1 MKKIILATG
10 NPGKVG
16 ELNAMLKGHYSVVSQ
31 KDMKVE
37 EVPETGTS
45 FIENALIKARNA
57 SLQSKLP
64 ALADDSG
71 LEVEAL
77 NGEPGIYSARYARE
91 GATDEENMTKLLL
104 NMEHH
109 NNRKAHFCC
118 AMVYIKDAEDSN
130 PIIVERRWQGELLRE
145 PIGKHGFGYDPI
157 FYLHDYSCSSA
168 QLEPETK
175 NKISHRGQALNDLL
189 VELLSIE

>member
-10 NPGKVG
+10 NPGKVR

-57 SLQSKLP
+57 SMQSKLP

-118 AMVYIKDAEDSN
+118 AMVYLKSADDSD
-130 PIIVERRWQGELLRE
+130 PIMVERRWQGELLRE
-145 PIGKHGFGYDPI
+145 PIGTNGFGYDPI

-168 QLEPETK
+168 QLEPEMK

>member
-145 PIGKHGFGYDPI
+145 PIGTNGFGYDPI

-189 VELLSIE
+189 EELLSIE

>member
-10 NPGKVG
+10 NPGKVR

-130 PIIVERRWQGELLRE
+130 PIIVERRWEGELLRE
-145 PIGKHGFGYDPI
+145 PIGTNGFGYDPI

-168 QLEPETK
+168 QLEPEMK

>member
-10 NPGKVG
+10 NLGKVR
-16 ELNAMLKGHYSVVSQ
+16 ELNAMLKGHYSVISQ

-77 NGEPGIYSARYARE
+77 NGEPGIYSARYVRE

-130 PIIVERRWQGELLRE
+130 PIIVERRWEGELLRE
-145 PIGKHGFGYDPI
+145 PIGTNGFGYDPI

>member
-10 NPGKVG
+10 NPGKVR

-145 PIGKHGFGYDPI
+145 PIGTNGFGYDPI

-168 QLEPETK
+168 QLEPEMK